1 MYTWKVC
8 PKYKLFADLRFMNT
22 SLTHVWCSLFGPSFY
37 LSYPKIFLQPCH
49 QQVIGRITPMD
60 TCILGDTLR
69 HWSFDNLPLCTSR
82 TSSSSYSQSQSHQIY
97 STLLSKGVDWTRFKR
112 KIQQNSFGRV
122 GVYGKLRFLFYFF
135 FFPCRYEYLLAF
147 CETRVEKKKNKLAKA
162 RKIRSVWKSLGRL
175 SSGSK
180 KFGRKI
186 FLSIFSLNW
195 TILRK

>member
-1 MYTWKVC
+1 MFGAHFLGQVFIC
-8 PKYKLFADLRFMNT
+8 PIQRSFCNSAISKLWG
-22 SLTHVWCSLFGPSFY
+22 S
-37 LSYPKIFLQPCH
+37 
-49 QQVIGRITPMD
+49 ITPID